1 LQIGCNRP
9 DFDAQNGGQKLTKAK
24 GSLGALKA
32 RLLDLDHLD
41 ERSRAF
47 KTATGIKANVIADLG
62 GPDNVSTLE
71 SLLAGHAG
79 LSAAIVEHGYTAW
92 LSGQQ
97 VSLTELATC
106 QNAFLRICAAL
117 GVQRRAKDV
126 TKSIE
131 SYLKDETKD
140 D

>member
-1 LQIGCNRP
+1 
-9 DFDAQNGGQKLTKAK
+9 LTKAK

-47 KTATGIKANVIADLG
+47 KTATGIKSAVISNLG

-79 LSAAIVEHGYTAW
+79 LSAALVEHGYTAW

-117 GVQRRAKDV
+117 GVQRRAKDIS
-126 TKSIE
+126 KSIE
-131 SYLKDETKD
+131 SYLKEDNGNE
-140 D
+140 